1 MEKYK
6 EIKGDIIELA
16 LKGEFDVIGHCTNAM
31 CVMGG
36 GMAVP
41 MRKVFN
47 CNNYPMENISTRGDI
62 NKLGQIDWGI
72 YGIQDGNLNGIY
84 EYKSLPKK
92 DFVAVV
98 NMYGQYNYGYSDG
111 KPPLDYE
118 ALRLCMRKMNFIFKG
133 KRIGLP
139 YVIGCGL
146 AGGDKEIVIQMIKEE
161 FCDCE
166 VTMVNYNI

>member
-1 MEKYK
+1 MGNYK
-6 EIKGDIIELA
+6 EIKGDMIELA
-16 LKGEFDVIGHCTNAM
+16 LKGQFDVIGHCTNAM

-36 GMAVP
+36 GIAVP
-41 MRKVFN
+41 MKNMFM
-47 CNNYPMENISTRGDI
+47 CNKYPMEELSTRGDI

-72 YGIQDGNLNGIY
+72 HGIQNGNLNGNY
-84 EYKSLPKK
+84 EYKSLPRK

-98 NMYGQYNYGYSDG
+98 NMYGQYNYGYSDN

-133 KRIGLP
+133 KKIGLP

-146 AGGDKEIVIQMIKEE
+146 AGGNKEFVTRMIKDE
-161 FCDCE
+161 FFDCD
-166 VTMVNYNI
+166 VTMVNFSI